1 MALAGCAREYRSDML
16 TFEEREQRLARARV
30 ASRIELGIGWA
41 VFLGTLGA
49 YLFRPNHFYEPTFGP
64 GPFGQIPA
72 DLVIL
77 AVILLQAIALAWML
91 KIRYTGPATTRTSH
105 WRSGSR
111 SG

>member
-1 MALAGCAREYRSDML
+1 ML
-16 TFEEREQRLARARV
+16 TFEEREQHLSRARI
-30 ASRIELGIGWA
+30 ASRIELGIAWA

-49 YLFRPNHFYEPTFGP
+49 YLFRLNHFYEPTFGP
-64 GPFGQIPA
+64 GPFGPIPA
-72 DLVIL
+72 DLVII
-77 AVILLQAIALAWML
+77 AVIVLQAIAIGWML